1 MKLYL
6 WFSTVGDQIF
16 EEDVKFE
23 DAKADAQ
30 KLLEEWKERLHM
42 TKDPI
47 WLGVY
52 EDDKSNKTGSIV
64 VRCLFEIETSPVTGI
79 KELDENFMYISE
91 DMGRNLGTGLSVF
104 DFTPSSPCCTQAYDN
119 GEYDT
124 GVINMGDE
132 SGEYAKYTEIV
143 RKEWGIEL

>member
-6 WFSTVGDQIF
+6 LFSTVEDLIIY
-16 EEDVKFE
+16 EETTFE
-23 DAKADAQ
+23 DAKSDAQ
-30 KLLEEWKERLHM
+30 QLIGEWKERLTM

-79 KELDENFMYISE
+79 KELDEYFMYISE
-91 DMGRNLGTGLSVF
+91 DMGRNLGTRLTVF